1 MTKEEKDENHK
12 YSTKD
17 NIFKVLLYSLTLSVA
32 LGVNELMLTIFDS
45 KKNMYNILSKII
57 YVLVLFSITILI
69 GYTYK
74 RPFQY

>member
-1 MTKEEKDENHK
+1 MTKEEKHK

-17 NIFKVLLYSLTLSVA
+17 NIFKIVLYSLTLTVA
-32 LGVNELMLTIFDS
+32 LGVNELMLTLFYS

-57 YVLVLFSITILI
+57 YILALFSITIII

-74 RPFQY
+74 ISFDY